1 MNDRARA
8 PLRTAGLICAFAL
21 VASGCTRDGR
31 DARSKSTPSAVPVIS
46 IGECQVARGAQKP
59 TAARGVDFRT
69 QLREP
74 GMLTIGSDAPA
85 SSPGKA
91 DPTTG
96 IPAGFEIDLYTE
108 IAERLNLKTDVVPAP
123 AKRLLARSIPRG
135 AVDVGISALLM
146 DKSSARTVDF
156 TAPYFQAD
164 LSVIVDTA
172 KTPEIKSVDD
182 LTGKTAG
189 VGEGML
195 SERCTAFLA
204 RLGIESKPY
213 PDPASA
219 LRDLVAGHV
228 TAVVGNHPALEALVD
243 ETPALRVIQVI
254 ETRAQY
260 GIAVSKRKPDLRVA
274 VQGALTAIMND
285 GTYDRIYE
293 KRFGSKPPFAVPIQ

>member
-1 MNDRARA
+1 MRLARKDA
-8 PLRTAGLICAFAL
+8 VGLLCVLAL
-21 VASGCTRDGR
+21 VTPGCTGGGN
-31 DARSKSTPSAVPVIS
+31 AKTSTPSAVPAIS
-46 IGECQVARGAQKP
+46 IGECQIAQGTQKP
-59 TAARGVDFRT
+59 AAASGADFRT

-74 GMLTIGSDAPA
+74 GVLTVGSA
-85 SSPGKA
+85 SSSGKS
-91 DPTTG
+91 DPTMDVPG
-96 IPAGFEIDLYTE
+96 GFEVDLYTE
-108 IAERLNLKTDVVPAP
+108 IAERLNLKTKMVAVPAE
-123 AKRLLARSIPRG
+123 RLLARSIPRG
-135 AVDVGISALLM
+135 AVDVGSSALLM

-164 LSVIVDTA
+164 LSVIVNTA
-172 KTPEIKSVDD
+172 KTPEIKRVDD

-189 VGEGML
+189 VGKGTL
-195 SERCTAFLA
+195 TERCTAFLA

-228 TAVVGNHPALEALVD
+228 TAVIGDRPTLQALVD
-243 ETPALRVIQVI
+243 EAPALRVVQAI

-285 GTYDRIYE
+285 GTYARIYE
-293 KRFGSKPPFAVPIQ
+293 RRFGAKPPFAVPIR